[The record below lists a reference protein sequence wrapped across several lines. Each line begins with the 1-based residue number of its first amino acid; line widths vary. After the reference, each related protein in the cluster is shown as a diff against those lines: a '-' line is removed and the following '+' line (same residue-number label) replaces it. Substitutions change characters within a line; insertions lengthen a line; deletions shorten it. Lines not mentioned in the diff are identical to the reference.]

1 MIKTRF
7 LLFVLTILIGFS
19 CYSTPANNSEAV
31 QADSISEAADLKILS
46 WNIYMLPPV
55 VAKKGKRPRA
65 HAIVEELKK
74 GEFDVIVFQEAFL
87 TAARQIIG
95 EGLKEVYPYA
105 YGPINR
111 KPGLKISGGVW
122 VLSKMPMKPLST
134 IEFTDCATWDCM
146 SRKGAVLLEGEWK
159 GKTFQVLGTHLQ
171 ADGYD
176 IIRQKQMDDIYMN
189 LLMPYKKD
197 SVPQIVCGDMNTEQ
211 EMKEYYCS
219 MLECLDAENGN
230 LDGIETCSYNGVDNE
245 IAESV
250 WGKKK
255 TNLDYILLRRNNTKI
270 KAVKR
275 YISVLKKGKKHLS
288 DHYGVVCEV
297 KF

>member
-1 MIKTRF
+1 MNISRF
-7 LLFVLTILIGFS
+7 FLFVLSLLIGFS
-19 CYSTPANNSEAV
+19 SYAAPAHNNET
-31 QADSISEAADLKILS
+31 QQTDSLAEGADLKILS

-74 GEFDVIVFQEAFL
+74 GEYDVIVFQEAFL
-87 TAARQIIG
+87 TAARNIIG

-111 KPGLKISGGVW
+111 KPGIKISGGVW
-122 VLSKMPMKPLST
+122 VLSKMPMKPLNT

-159 GKTFQVLGTHLQ
+159 GRTFQVLGTHLQ

-176 IIRQKQMDDIYMN
+176 LIRQKQMDDIYMS
-189 LLMPYKKD
+189 LLLPYKKD

-219 MLECLDAENGN
+219 MLECLDAENGT